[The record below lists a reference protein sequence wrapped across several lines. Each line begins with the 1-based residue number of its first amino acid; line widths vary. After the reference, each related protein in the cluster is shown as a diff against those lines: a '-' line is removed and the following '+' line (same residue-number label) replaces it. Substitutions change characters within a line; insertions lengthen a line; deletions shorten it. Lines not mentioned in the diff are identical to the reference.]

1 MSPTLP
7 CQVCTRPRYILGL
20 CKRHRDELVLAIARS
35 RARQDK
41 CGTLA
46 GWNVHQRQG
55 TPVCD
60 ACRAAKATYNR
71 DLRLRHLEGKS

>member
-7 CQVCTRPRYILGL
+7 CQVCTRPRYIGGL

-35 RARQDK
+35 HQKPGK

-46 GWNVHQRQG
+46 GWNVHQRLG
-55 TPVCD
+55 TPVYD
-60 ACRAAKATYNR
+60 ACRAAKARYNR
-71 DLRLRHLEGKS
+71 ELRHRQLGGKP